1 MAALGQRDR
10 RALALLGAAVAIF
23 LVLQSDFFGPG
34 GGGGAPAIGDDRIE
48 ALEQRLQLAQVRARQ
63 RPLTE
68 AELAAAERRLERLE
82 QRLLTS
88 ADAALAQAEM
98 RSLVGALLEA
108 EGIPM
113 QSSTFGTVAL
123 ERERYAMVPLTVN
136 FSCGIEQVVNLMA
149 AIANA
154 PQLLTTRELRMQP
167 DNADVK
173 SIRVRV
179 TVAGYL
185 PLERTPELL
194 ERAAGASIGIG
205 L

>member
-10 RALALLGAAVAIF
+10 RALALLGAALALF
-23 LVLQSDFFGPG
+23 LVLQLDFFAPG
-34 GGGGAPAIGDDRIE
+34 GGGTAAVGDERIE

-68 AELAAAERRLERLE
+68 AELAAAQRRLERLE
-82 QRLLTS
+82 NGLLAS
-88 ADAALAQAEM
+88 QDAALAQAEM

-113 QSSTFGTVAL
+113 QSSAFGTVAL
-123 ERERYAMVPLTVN
+123 ERERYAMVPLAVN

-167 DNADVK
+167 DKAEVK
-173 SIRVRV
+173 SVRVRL

-185 PLERTPELL
+185 PLERTPELV
-194 ERAAGASIGIG
+194 ESAAGGSLGIG